1 MLIYEYIYIFE
12 NVELLNK
19 EIRKLKKIE
28 DTCKKKSVHNRNEI
42 ASGKRKIILNRA
54 WSPEQP
60 STSSKKMKL
69 GNIITKVL

>member
-1 MLIYEYIYIFE
+1 MNIYILE

-42 ASGKRKIILNRA
+42 ASGNRKIVLNRA
-54 WSPEQP
+54 
-60 STSSKKMKL
+60 
-69 GNIITKVL
+69 

>member
-1 MLIYEYIYIFE
+1 MNVYILE

-19 EIRKLKKIE
+19 EIRKLKKT
-28 DTCKKKSVHNRNEI
+28 DTCKKKSVILHNRNEI
-42 ASGKRKIILNRA
+42 ASGKRKIVLNRA